1 MVLHIRVVPPL
12 FSLFCGMSVIRY
24 KVLSDRAFPQV
35 CYRTLVEYKG
45 SGFLGNSAVCGGIF
59 ISLVQ

>member
-1 MVLHIRVVPPL
+1 MLAIRFNVLN
-12 FSLFCGMSVIRY
+12 
-24 KVLSDRAFPQV
+24 DRAFPHG
-35 CYRTLVEYKG
+35 CYRTLAGYKG